1 MVPFPSGTLEHIGR
15 ERHQSGSD
23 IHVLLSLSLD
33 WMQYEQLYQAS
44 LALTCLPCWTYSL
57 DKISLS
63 LLSYFWRM
71 FFITAAGKE
80 TKTGTKK
87 QISCVEKFQII
98 YVDTLSMQNDFLSY
112 SMEIKKK
119 KTLHVQKSH

>member
-80 TKTGTKK
+80 TKTEIGT
-87 QISCVEKFQII
+87 EKGACGCGKCD
-98 YVDTLSMQNDFLSY
+98 YVIQRPLGLSRFPAREGY
-112 SMEIKKK
+112 
-119 KTLHVQKSH
+119 H